1 MTSNKPYLI
10 RAMYDWL
17 VANHVTPYI
26 LIDAFAPGVNLPDA
40 CHVDDDN
47 CVLLNVS
54 PDAVSE
60 LKLGITDIVFLA
72 SFNQTV
78 YDVQFP
84 VNAVRAIYCLD
95 NGQGMYFDDDESYLD
110 EGESEGLPLPDSSKK
125 NKSPFKLVK
134 KNTDEAQ

>member
-10 RAMYDWL
+10 RAIYDWL
-17 VANHVTPYI
+17 VDNHVTPYC

-40 CHVDDDN
+40 CHIDDDN

-54 PDAVSE
+54 PDAVSD

-78 YDVQFP
+78 YEVQFP
-84 VNAVRAIYCLD
+84 VAAVKALYCID
-95 NGQGMYFDDDESYLD
+95 NGEGTYFDDDESYID
-110 EGESEGLPLPDSSKK
+110 EGLSEAKEKP
-125 NKSPFKLVK
+125 NSPFKLVK
-134 KNTDEAQ
+134 KNKKNADEAE